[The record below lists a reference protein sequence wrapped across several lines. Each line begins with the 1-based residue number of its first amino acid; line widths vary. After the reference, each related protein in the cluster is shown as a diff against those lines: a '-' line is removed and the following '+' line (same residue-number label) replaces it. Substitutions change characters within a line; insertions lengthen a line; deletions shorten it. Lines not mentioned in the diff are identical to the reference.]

1 MLALHA
7 SSAQLKAGA
16 RRVVCQAQPSCVL
29 CMGFNHGNGF
39 VASDAH
45 TTVLLQQLDCAPG
58 VSDKYTHFIPD
69 PCNSNELN
77 IRLST
82 T

>member
-29 CMGFNHGNGF
+29 CTGFNHGNGF
-39 VASDAH
+39 VASH
-45 TTVLLQQLDCAPG
+45 TTVLLQQLVCAPG
-58 VSDKYTHFIPD
+58 VSDKYKHFILPD